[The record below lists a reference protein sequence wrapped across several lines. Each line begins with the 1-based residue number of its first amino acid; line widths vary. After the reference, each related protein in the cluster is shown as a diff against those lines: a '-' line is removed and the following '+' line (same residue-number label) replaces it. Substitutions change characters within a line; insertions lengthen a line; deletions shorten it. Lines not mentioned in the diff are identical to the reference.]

1 MDIQIDIAVSLIT
14 LVCAENLGQEQK
26 KGNGGQWREAFPSF
40 TSGVKVNYIFI
51 SFLLVAQAPQM
62 HPHTRRQLM

>member
-26 KGNGGQWREAFPSF
+26 KGNGTGIEGFP
-40 TSGVKVNYIFI
+40 
-51 SFLLVAQAPQM
+51 QASPATC
-62 HPHTRRQLM
+62 HSLSWWEDHTRLLTLLLK